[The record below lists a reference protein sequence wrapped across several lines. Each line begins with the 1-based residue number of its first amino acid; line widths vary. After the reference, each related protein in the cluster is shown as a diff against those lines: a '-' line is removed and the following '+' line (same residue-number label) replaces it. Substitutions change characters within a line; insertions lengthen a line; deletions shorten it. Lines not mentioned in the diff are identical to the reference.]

1 MLIHYSQTFYVK
13 STIDRNISRIPFR
26 KKWKTEEEES
36 WFHATGVI
44 EETELPAKI
53 EDITTR
59 LQNEDPETMRK
70 VNEGICH
77 PDGKNF
83 SGWKFSRVGELR
95 TEYIKDWSMPKA
107 INVLTAKEFGMLMR
121 EVITV

>member
-1 MLIHYSQTFYVK
+1 MLIYYSQTFYIK
-13 STIDRNISRIPFR
+13 STIDRNVSIIPFR
-26 KKWKTEEEES
+26 KKWKPEEEES

-70 VNEGICH
+70 VSEGICH

-95 TEYIKDWSMPKA
+95 TEYIKDWSMLKA